1 MEQLAN
7 RTLPGKGPKNTIEVS
22 TNHVTNTSNTSNTHR
37 TNKYYN
43 KFVSLREKYI
53 GKTMLLQA
61 QCFYL

>member
-1 MEQLAN
+1 MAN

-22 TNHVTNTSNTSNTHR
+22 TNHVTNTSNTHR